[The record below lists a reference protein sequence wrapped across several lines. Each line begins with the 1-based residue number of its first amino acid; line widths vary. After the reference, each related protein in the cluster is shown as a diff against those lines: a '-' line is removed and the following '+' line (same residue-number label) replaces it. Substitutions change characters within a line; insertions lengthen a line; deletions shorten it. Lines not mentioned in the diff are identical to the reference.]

1 MEKLKYEFKN
11 QGLLQ
16 LALTQSGVDAK
27 KNNERLEFIGDRVL
41 GLAVAEL
48 LYKMFPNETEG
59 ELARRHAKL
68 VSTNVLGIVAREC
81 GLDKMV
87 RHGHMTGGRVH
98 HMLANTMEAVLG
110 AVYVDGG
117 FEIARGII
125 VEIWTDLAS
134 RPSIASA
141 SIWTDVASRDA
152 TAPRDTKG
160 TLQELVQK
168 KDNGALPV
176 YEDLGATGASHSPT
190 FSVRVTAMGQSAV
203 GEGTSKKVASVIAA
217 KELLKILANQD
228 NEN

>member
-117 FEIARGII
+117 FEIARSII
-125 VEIWTDLAS
+125 VEIWKDLAS
-134 RPSIASA
+134 RDEIAPKDPKSA
-141 SIWTDVASRDA
+141 
-152 TAPRDTKG
+152 
-160 TLQELVQK
+160 LQELVQK

-176 YEDLGATGASHSPT
+176 YEYLGATGASHSPT